1 MDKEKEKA
9 IYEKIRSQK
18 GEEDSA
24 LYQYE
29 LISDL
34 KNTPHAFVLAC
45 IMDLGIPAERAWQ
58 IPSKIKE
65 GIGSFELKKLLEKK
79 EKIRSLFTGPPPLH
93 WFHAKMA
100 KRFINGMERIDKVY
114 QGRADRIW
122 QGNKSSGDIV
132 CSFLEFDGVGVK
144 IATMA
149 ANILFRVFKI
159 PMSDTRD
166 IDISPDV
173 HIKRVFKRTGL
184 VRTEN
189 IIRIMIKARTLNP
202 EYPGKIDPQ
211 VWYIG
216 RLYCRPSNPK
226 CGDCPLDKLCEK
238 NGLPSSKPQ
247 GAPKA

>member
-9 IYEKIRSQK
+9 IYEKIRSQE
-18 GEEDSA
+18 GGADYT
-24 LYQYE
+24 LCQYE
-29 LISDL
+29 LIPDL

-45 IMDLGIPAERAWQ
+45 IMDSGISAERAWQ

-79 EKIRSLFTGPPPLH
+79 GEINSLFTGSPPLH
-93 WFHAKMA
+93 RYPTKMA
-100 KRFINGMERIDKVY
+100 KRFIGGMKRIDCIY
-114 QGRADRIW
+114 QGRADHIW

-149 ANILFRVFKI
+149 TNILFRIFKI
-159 PMSDTRD
+159 PMSDTKA

-173 HIKRVFKRTGL
+173 HISRVFKRTGL
-184 VRTEN
+184 VNNEEKKE
-189 IIRIMIKARTLNP
+189 IIMYKARAINP
-202 EYPGKIDPQ
+202 EYPGAIDLQ
-211 VWYIG
+211 VWEIG
-216 RLYCRPSNPK
+216 RNFCRPSSPK

-238 NGLPSSKPQ
+238 NI
-247 GAPKA
+247 

>member
-18 GEEDSA
+18 EEIDS
-24 LYQYE
+24 LDQYK
-29 LISDL
+29 LIPDL
-34 KNTPHAFVLAC
+34 KNYPHAFVLAC
-45 IMDLGIPAERAWQ
+45 IMDLGISAERAWQ
-58 IPSKIKE
+58 IPFKIKK

-79 EKIRSLFTGPPPLH
+79 EKISSLFTGSPPLH
-93 WFHAKMA
+93 RYPAKMA

-149 ANILFRVFKI
+149 TNILFREFKI
-159 PMSDTRD
+159 PMSDTMA

-173 HIKRVFKRTGL
+173 HISRVFKRTGL
-184 VRTEN
+184 VNNKEKKE
-189 IIRIMIKARTLNP
+189 IIMYKARAINP
-202 EYPGKIDPQ
+202 EYPGAIDMQ
-211 VWYIG
+211 VWEIG
-216 RLYCRPSNPK
+216 KTFCRPNNPK
-226 CGDCPLDKLCEK
+226 CEDCPLDELCER
-238 NGLPSSKPQ
+238 NI
-247 GAPKA
+247 